1 MQALRDAVAIEK
13 EKVSSSICPRANKVY
28 GIALSFLI
36 LYSLLTSWYVIKR
49 DKDAVSEQLP
59 DVRDVLSSE
68 QLNSTP
74 HAASSNSRNGVLS
87 SDHARQ
93 MERTRYP
100 IITPVK
106 QEDVDEFDDAR
117 RAILRNSPEDEYDE
131 EDTSYHY
138 SRSSGVSDDFDL
150 FDGELLLRADEDEVL
165 ANANITGV

>member
-13 EKVSSSICPRANKVY
+13 EKVSSIICPRANKVY

-49 DKDAVSEQLP
+49 DNDAVSEQLP

-117 RAILRNSPEDEYDE
+117 RAILRNGPEDEYDE

>member
-13 EKVSSSICPRANKVY
+13 EKVSSICQGCIRYMAWLCRFSSF
-28 GIALSFLI
+28 IHCLSCYF
-36 LYSLLTSWYVIKR
+36 IKR
-49 DKDAVSEQLP
+49 DNDAVSEQLP

-117 RAILRNSPEDEYDE
+117 RAILRNGPEDEYDE

>member
-13 EKVSSSICPRANKVY
+13 EKVSSICPRANKVY

-74 HAASSNSRNGVLS
+74 HASSSNSRNGVLS
-87 SDHARQ
+87 SDHSHQ

-117 RAILRNSPEDEYDE
+117 RAILRNGPEDEYDE
-131 EDTSYHY
+131 EDTSYHC
-138 SRSSGVSDDFDL
+138 SRSGVSDDFDL

>member
-1 MQALRDAVAIEK
+1 M
-13 EKVSSSICPRANKVY
+13 
-28 GIALSFLI
+28 LI
-36 LYSLLTSWYVIKR
+36 VLFIKR
-49 DKDAVSEQLP
+49 DKDAVAEPLP

-74 HAASSNSRNGVLS
+74 HTASSNSRNVLS
-87 SDHARQ
+87 SDRAHQ

-117 RAILRNSPEDEYDE
+117 RAILRNSSEDGY
-131 EDTSYHY
+131 EDSYQY
-138 SRSSGVSDDFDL
+138 SRRGVSDDFDL
-150 FDGELLLRADEDEVL
+150 FDGELLLRANEDEVL